1 MFDIADIPM
10 SGVPE
15 EEKWAYAGNSH
26 ETGLFQGYKPRQ
38 YWVDHFI
45 TLAIYYYYR

>member
-10 SGVPE
+10 SRVPE
-15 EEKWAYAGNSH
+15 DEKRVYAGNSK

-38 YWVDHFI
+38 YWVHDSTFYC
-45 TLAIYYYYR
+45 YYHR